1 MTNDKM
7 SWIDEQEKKNAEKS
21 SEGYFAI
28 VEGDNRFQLLSHV
41 VPLPLK
47 WTGSTYEPAEE
58 GDTNVSI
65 KGVCWVLQDGK
76 IKLAKLPY
84 TAVKA
89 IRELMNDPDYAF
101 DEFPMPRM
109 VNLKA
114 KGAGTKEVE
123 YNLIPSPKETTVSDE
138 IAAELAKKLTP
149 DEMVEK
155 EKSRG
160 KVSQEKTDTVEYP
173 TYSTNDSASP
183 DAIPF

>member
-1 MTNDKM
+1 M
-7 SWIDEQEKKNAEKS
+7 SWIDDQEKKNAEKS
-21 SEGYFAI
+21 SEGYFTV

-84 TAVKA
+84 TAVKT

-101 DEFPMPRM
+101 EEFPMPRM

-114 KGAGTKEVE
+114 KGAGSKEVE
-123 YNLIPSPKETTVSDE
+123 YSLIPSPKETPVSE
-138 IAAELAKKLTP
+138 ELLAELSKKPTP
-149 DEMVEK
+149 DEMAEK
-155 EKSRG
+155 EKNRG
-160 KVSQEKTDTVEYP
+160 KTPAEPKEEDLDP
-173 TYSTNDSASP
+173 K
-183 DAIPF
+183 AIPF